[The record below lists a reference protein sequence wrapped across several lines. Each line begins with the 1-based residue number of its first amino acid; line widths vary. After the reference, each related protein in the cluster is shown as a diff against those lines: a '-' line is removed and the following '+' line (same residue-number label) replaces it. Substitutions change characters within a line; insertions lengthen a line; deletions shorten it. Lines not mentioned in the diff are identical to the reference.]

1 MRQLTLKRFFALALL
16 MVLSWGT
23 AARAAPPTSVTPA
36 DTKAVQRVIQAQLNA
51 FAADDEKRAFSYA
64 APGIRKQFGN
74 AETFMA
80 MVRQG
85 YPMVYR
91 PANVVFQKPTLVNG
105 TLIQAVVFSDL
116 GGDEWVATYRM
127 QRQKN
132 KIWLIDGC
140 MVEPSAGRGA

>member
-1 MRQLTLKRFFALALL
+1 MRLQSSKWFFALALL
-16 MVLSWGT
+16 TGLFWGAT
-23 AARAAPPTSVTPA
+23 AGAAPPASVTPA
-36 DTKAVQRVIQAQLNA
+36 DTRAVQRVIQAQLNA

-74 AETFMA
+74 AENFMA

-91 PANVVFQKPTLVNG
+91 PANVVFQKPAIVNG
-105 TLIQAVVFSDL
+105 MLVQAVVFSDL
-116 GGDEWVATYRM
+116 SGDEWVATYRM

-132 KIWLIDGC
+132 KAWLIDGC
-140 MVEPSAGRGA
+140 SVEPSAGRAA